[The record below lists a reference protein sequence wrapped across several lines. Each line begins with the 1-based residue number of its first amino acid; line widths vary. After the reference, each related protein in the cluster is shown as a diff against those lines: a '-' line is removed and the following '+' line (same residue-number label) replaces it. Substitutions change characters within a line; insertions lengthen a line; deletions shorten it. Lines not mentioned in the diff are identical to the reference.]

1 MIGMRVTVGSASYRS
16 MLHLQSA
23 SSRLAELQDKLS
35 SGQQIMKPSDDPSGT
50 VRALA
55 LRGDLKRS
63 TQYAA
68 NADDAIGW
76 MSTADTAYKQAVNLL
91 QNARTLVV
99 QGLNTGAND
108 AAASTALANQVDAL
122 RSSLLGVANTTY
134 NGRPVFGGTT
144 AGTVAYDPNGNYV
157 GDDGSITRAVGAN
170 NTVTINQ
177 TGPQAFGAAGS
188 DVFSLLDIIANTL
201 RVNPSG
207 LGSALGQLDTAIST
221 VTGAQ
226 ATEGATYQRVQAAS
240 TALTTDNTNL
250 KTELSQVQDADAAEL
265 AIEVATA
272 NTTYQASLQ
281 VTANISQL
289 SLMDF
294 LK

>member
-122 RSSLLGVANTTY
+122 RGSLLGVANTTY

-177 TGPQAFGAAGS
+177 TGPQAFGAPGS

>member
-122 RSSLLGVANTTY
+122 RGSLLGVANTTY